1 MPLVTSYLVFDIET
15 VVDPDL
21 PIAEGTDAQ
30 KIPATPHHQIVA
42 LGALLLSGPDYEPKR
57 LGIVGR
63 DSTDERV
70 ILLEFTEL
78 VEKHAPTLV
87 TFNGRGFDLPV
98 IAARCLH
105 HGVPFRTY
113 YRRRGMRYRFTE
125 EDHFDLMDFL
135 SDFGATRPARLDVM
149 AKLIGMPGKVGV
161 DGKDVGPLIHKGRVE
176 EVRDYC
182 LCDVVQTAALFLRV
196 ELLRGAIDRPKY
208 VTAAR
213 ALLRHLSTHP
223 RVHAALWEHID
234 LERFLL
240 GEGLEEATE
249 QPGAALAH

>member
-1 MPLVTSYLVFDIET
+1 MWRVTSYLVFDIET

-21 PIAEGTDAQ
+21 PIADGSDAQ

-42 LGALLLSGPDYEPKR
+42 LGALLMSGPDYEPKR

-63 DSTDERV
+63 DTTDERA

-98 IAARCLH
+98 ITARCLH
-105 HGVPFRTY
+105 HGLPFRTY

-135 SDFGATRPARLDVM
+135 ADFGAARPARLDVM

-161 DGKDVGPLIHKGRVE
+161 DGKDVGPLVHKGRVD

-196 ELLRGAIDRPKY
+196 ELLRGAIDRAKY

-213 ALLRHLSTHP
+213 ALLRHLSTNP
-223 RVHAALWEHID
+223 RVHAALWDHID

-240 GEGLEEATE
+240 GEPLSEATDA
-249 QPGAALAH
+249 PPAVLAH